1 VSDEYRP
8 LIGLLSVPG
17 ITNVWVWSFCRTSDR
32 RKLKNAGKKTIP
44 MPTRLPQILQVLLG
58 NRVEKTKERGKTNG
72 KSLLQP
78 QFHPLLLLSV
88 ILEIRKLTNFNPHEA
103 RSLSPTNPKLPAGK
117 RKVIQSARFR
127 CCHSH
132 LSRFSRF
139 PYSDQS
145 YLKSGVLTSSGAIET
160 RSSWNPKRISSNCP
174 PPTPPQWQILC
185 ICFDPYK
192 VG

>member
-1 VSDEYRP
+1 M
-8 LIGLLSVPG
+8 LSVPG
-17 ITNVWVWSFCRTSDR
+17 ITNVWVWSVCGTADR
-32 RKLKNAGKKTIP
+32 RELKNAGKKTIP
-44 MPTRLPQILQVLLG
+44 VPRCLPQILQLLLC
-58 NRVEKTKERGKTNG
+58 NRVEKTKERSKTNG

-132 LSRFSRF
+132 FSRFSRL

-145 YLKSGVLTSSGAIET
+145 YLKSSVLTPSGEIET
-160 RSSWNPKRISSNCP
+160 RSSWNPKRISLSAP
-174 PPTPPQWQILC
+174 SL
-185 ICFDPYK
+185 
-192 VG
+192 

>member
-1 VSDEYRP
+1 MYEYGASAEQ
-8 LIGLLSVPG
+8 LTDG
-17 ITNVWVWSFCRTSDR
+17 NW
-32 RKLKNAGKKTIP
+32 KKTIP
-44 MPTRLPQILQVLLG
+44 GPLCLPQILEVLLD

-72 KSLLQP
+72 KPLLQH

-103 RSLSPTNPKLPAGK
+103 RSLSPTNLKLPTGK

-127 CCHSH
+127 SCHSH
-132 LSRFSRF
+132 LSRFFPPRL

-145 YLKSGVLTSSGAIET
+145 YLKSSVLTSSGAIET
-160 RSSWNPKRISSNCP
+160 RSRWNSKRISLSAPSLYLLSPSP
-174 PPTPPQWQILC
+174 PPPPRDQN
-185 ICFDPYK
+185 FSHFFVPHK